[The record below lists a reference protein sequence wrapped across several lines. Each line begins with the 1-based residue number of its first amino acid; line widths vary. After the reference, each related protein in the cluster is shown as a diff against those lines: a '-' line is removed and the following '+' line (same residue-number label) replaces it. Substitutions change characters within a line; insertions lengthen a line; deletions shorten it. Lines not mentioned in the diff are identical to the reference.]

1 MSVRSRLR
9 EEIGL
14 FQRMHRQPGRGWIA
28 GVCAGLADFLDWNVK
43 IIRLLFVAGF
53 IFGGFFPAGVIYL
66 VLWYLMEPDYGDGRV
81 PRSWRRYR
89 RHRRHRH
96 HWQAS
101 AVDDDADAD
110 EPDAPEPYRPVG
122 PTELKVRFARLE
134 ERLRSMEAC
143 VTSGDFELR
152 RELRKLES

>member
-1 MSVRSRLR
+1 MNVRSRVR

-14 FQRMHRQPGRGWIA
+14 FQRMRRQPGRGWIA
-28 GVCAGLADFLDWNVK
+28 GVCAGLAEFLDWNVK
-43 IIRLLFVAGF
+43 LIRLLFAAGF
-53 IFGGFFPAGVIYL
+53 VFGGFFPAGVIYL

-81 PRSWRRYR
+81 PPGWRGYPR
-89 RHRRHRH
+89 RHWHAYRG
-96 HWQAS
+96 A
-101 AVDDDADAD
+101 ADGID
-110 EPDAPEPYRPVG
+110 EPDDSDGPERYRPAS